1 MALND
6 GFNYNVPKPFD
17 PNKCSKKNLKDH
29 LIQTSFFAAMASR
42 LGLEGCEEVACM
54 AMRHM
59 LFTYSYL
66 YEKLPNLEEPLNG
79 RDLSEE
85 MLHFVRDLCRTTD
98 MLKLEGRRRR
108 HLQ

>member
-66 YEKLPNLEEPLNG
+66 YEKLPTWK
-79 RDLSEE
+79 S
-85 MLHFVRDLCRTTD
+85 
-98 MLKLEGRRRR
+98 
-108 HLQ
+108 HLMAEIFPKRCCTL